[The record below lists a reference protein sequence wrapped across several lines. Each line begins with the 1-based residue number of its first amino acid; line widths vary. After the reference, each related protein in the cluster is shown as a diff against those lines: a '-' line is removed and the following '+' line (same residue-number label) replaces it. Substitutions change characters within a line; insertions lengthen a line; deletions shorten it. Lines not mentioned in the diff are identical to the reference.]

1 MAQNSRVAFTTTVGR
16 AQYPWLNTPDSAFGG
31 EPKYKTNLVLEDSAA
46 LTKLITD
53 AARQEF
59 GAKADSARMPFD
71 LDEDT
76 GECIVKVK
84 SKYAPAFFDATGQEI
99 FGAQIPA
106 LYGGSVLRVGGWASP
121 YSVSGTNGVSL
132 QLTRVQIITPVSSSS
147 GGGDGSGFGSVE
159 GGFTAADV
167 MEETT
172 EVVMH
177 EVQQETATAADRF

>member
-1 MAQNSRVAFTTTVGR
+1 MAQNSRVAFTTNVGR

-31 EPKYKTNLVLEDSAA
+31 EPKYKTNLIVDDGRELEQLCKELAE
-46 LTKLITD
+46 K
-53 AARQEF
+53 EF
-59 GAKADSARMPFD
+59 GPKASRSRMPFD
-71 LDEDT
+71 IDEDT
-76 GECIVKVK
+76 GECVVKVK

-99 FGAQIPA
+99 FGAQIPK
-106 LYGGSVLRVGGWASP
+106 LFGGSVLRVGGWASP

-132 QLTRVQIITPVSSSS
+132 QLTRVQIINPVSSSS

-172 EVVMH
+172 EGPTD
-177 EVQQETATAADRF
+177 EVQQEAATSADRF

>member
-31 EPKYKTNLVLEDSAA
+31 EPKYKTNLIMEDSTD
-46 LTKLITD
+46 LVNLIQD

-59 GAKADSARMPFD
+59 GSKADRARMPFD

-76 GECIVKVK
+76 GECVVKVK

-99 FGAQIPA
+99 FGAQIPQ
-106 LYGGSVLRVGGWASP
+106 LFGGSVLRVGGWASP

-132 QLTRVQIITPVSSSS
+132 QLTRVQIINPVSSSA

-172 EVVMH
+172 EGPTD
-177 EVQQETATAADRF
+177 EVQQEAATSADRF